1 MIVNHR
7 DNDDFLEQARL
18 DKVPQGLGIGV
29 NLDLNLRFK
38 ESSFNIILGHANT
51 GKTYFVLF
59 YFLALSFNHGHKH
72 LIYAAENSIN
82 GLKRNLIDLYG
93 QKKIKEMSKDELDIN
108 KKFIEEHFD
117 FIDHKR
123 LWGVTEFMTGVQQ
136 IERKYDTI
144 MIDPINSFQ
153 RPRGVNAHENDYE
166 TASKLRLYAKKTRT
180 SIYVCMH
187 ASTEALRKVHP
198 SKHAFE
204 GLPIPPSGADAE
216 GGGKWINRCDDFIT
230 VHRYT
235 QSPTEWM
242 YTEVHV
248 KKIKECETGG
258 RPTFL
263 NDPIKFKLQNG
274 TQFLCGGKNALQRDL
289 IENSKGFSILA
300 PNEQF

>member
-1 MIVNHR
+1 MITNHR
-7 DNDDFLEQARL
+7 DNDNFLEQARL
-18 DKVPQGLGIGV
+18 DQVPQGLGIGV
-29 NLDLNLRFK
+29 NLDTNLRFK
-38 ESSFNIILGHANT
+38 KGSFNIILGHANT
-51 GKTYFVLF
+51 GKTYFVLW

-93 QKKIKEMSKDELDIN
+93 QKKIKNMTKEELDTN
-108 KKFIEEHFD
+108 KKFIEDHFD

-153 RPRGVNAHENDYE
+153 RPRGVNAHESDYE
-166 TASKLRLYAKKTRT
+166 TASKLRLYAKKTET

-198 SKHAFE
+198 REHAFE

-235 QSPTEWM
+235 QSETEWM

-248 KKIKECETGG
+248 KKVKETETGG

-263 NDPIKFKLQNG
+263 NNPVKFLLNNG
-274 TQFLCGGKNALQRDL
+274 TQFLCAGKNALESDTVGIQSSNL
-289 IENSKGFSILA
+289 Q
-300 PNEQF
+300 PNTEF

>member
-7 DNDDFLEQARL
+7 ENDEFLEQARM
-18 DKVPQGLGIGV
+18 DQVPQGLGIGI
-29 NLDLNLRFK
+29 NLDNNIRFK
-38 ESSFNIILGHANT
+38 VGSFNIILGHANV
-51 GKTYFVLF
+51 GKTYWVLW
-59 YFLALSFNHGHKH
+59 YFLSLSVNHGHKH

-93 QKKIKEMSKDELDIN
+93 QKKIKSMTEEELNIN
-108 KKFIEEHFD
+108 KQFLEDHFD
-117 FIDHKR
+117 FIDHKK
-123 LWGVTEFMTGVQQ
+123 LWGVSEFMTGVQK

-166 TASKLRLYAKKTRT
+166 TASKLRLYAKQFKT

-198 SKHAFE
+198 KDHPFE

-230 VHRYT
+230 IHRYV
-235 QSPTEWM
+235 QSPTDWM
-242 YTEVHV
+242 YTDVHV
-248 KKIKECETGG
+248 KKVKECETGG

-263 NDPIKFKLQNG
+263 DNPVKFKLHNG
-274 TQFLCGGKNALQRDL
+274 TQFLCGGVNALERDL
-289 IENSKGFSILA
+289 DNPKDFSNLV
-300 PNEQF
+300 PNNNF

>member
-1 MIVNHR
+1 MITNHR
-7 DNDDFLEQARL
+7 DNDNFLEQARL
-18 DKVPQGLGIGV
+18 DQVPQGLGIGV
-29 NLDLNLRFK
+29 NLDNNLRFK
-38 ESSFNIILGHANT
+38 KGSFNIILGHANT
-51 GKTYFVLF
+51 GKTYFVLW

-93 QKKIKEMSKDELDIN
+93 QKKIKNMTKEELDTN
-108 KKFIEEHFD
+108 KKFIEDHFD

-153 RPRGVNAHENDYE
+153 RPRGVNAHESDYE
-166 TASKLRLYAKKTRT
+166 TASKLRLYAKKTET

-198 SKHAFE
+198 REHAFE

-235 QSPTEWM
+235 QSETEWM

-248 KKIKECETGG
+248 KKVKETETGG

-263 NDPIKFKLQNG
+263 NNPVKFLLNNG
-274 TQFLCGGKNALQRDL
+274 TQFLCAGKNALESDTVGIQSSNL
-289 IENSKGFSILA
+289 Q
-300 PNEQF
+300 PNTEF